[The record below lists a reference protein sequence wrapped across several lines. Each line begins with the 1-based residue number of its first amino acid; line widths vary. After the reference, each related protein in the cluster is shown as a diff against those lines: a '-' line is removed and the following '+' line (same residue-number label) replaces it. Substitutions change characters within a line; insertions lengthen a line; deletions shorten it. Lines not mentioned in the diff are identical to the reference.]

1 MTLGD
6 AGLAD
11 DYWHSYYTPD
21 EVAEIEQVSTT
32 SMFVSEDLPIHVRMY
47 VRGASSPTVVMAH
60 PMLPYGIL
68 LARLQLPFFRAGYNV
83 VQWDL
88 PGWGQSGGRR
98 AGEPVPKFMAAWEN
112 ALAFTQERFTGPVF
126 AMGLAEDSV
135 TCYYVAAN
143 HPAIRAISLHTL
155 HEYGDPDGVR
165 WQGSNPVLRL
175 KWLGSTVGAKVRPD
189 LGVSAHSGLPFNAIF
204 SGPDDGPL
212 LKLFEQDPLRVQQF
226 SFPLAASMMTAKA
239 PPVRFEDCR
248 TPVQVIASAK
258 SQLWPYEM
266 NRRYFDRVG
275 GPKELVRLEGVDQWV
290 YTREFHELYASHVIR
305 WFDANGAHAP
315 SSNGATPDR
324 DTAAALRDG
333 GLGHP
338 HWRRYYTPAEVEEV
352 VENTQTTM
360 LISGG
365 CPVHVRVWEQE
376 RPREAMTVVIG
387 SSILSY
393 GLHLVR
399 IQAPFFRA
407 GFNVVQFDFPGLGQ
421 SGGPRGGGTVGEFI
435 CVWRD
440 ALAFAQLRYGDS
452 LCVMGVGEDGVTG
465 YYAGAN
471 QPHVRAISVHNL
483 FEYGEP
489 DAVQGQ
495 GPYWMVRAKAAGL
508 AAAVAAAPAATMP
521 GTDAVHWDWVFGATD
536 DQEQIE
542 LLQADPLSL
551 SKVELRMLRSILERR
566 RPAVAFEDCR
576 TPVQVIVSERN
587 KVCPEQLVLRNYA
600 RLGGEKEVVRLAGKP
615 QWELNREFQEAY
627 CAPVMRWFS
636 AHGEPGLAP
645 VGDAASKAPAQAPA
659 KATGERGQPP
669 PQESS
674 VIR

>member
-11 DYWHSYYTPD
+11 EYWHSYYTPE
-21 EVAEIEQVSTT
+21 EVAEIQQASTT
-32 SMFVSEDLPIHVRMY
+32 SMFVTDDLPIHVRMY
-47 VRGASSPTVVMAH
+47 VRSASSPTVVMAH

-68 LARLQLPFFRAGYNV
+68 LARLQLPFYRAGYNV

-88 PGWGQSGGRR
+88 PGWGQSGGPR
-98 AGEPVPKFMAAWEN
+98 AGVPVPTFIEAWHN
-112 ALAFTQERFTGPVF
+112 ALAFTEERFTGPLF

-143 HPAIRAISLHTL
+143 HPSIRAISLHTL

-165 WQGSNPVLRL
+165 WQGSTPVLRL
-175 KWLGSTVGAKVRPD
+175 KWLGSTLGAKVRPD
-189 LGVSAHSGLPFNAIF
+189 LGVPAHSGLPFNAIF

-212 LKLFEQDPLRVQQF
+212 LDLFEHDPLRVQQF
-226 SFPLAASMMTAKA
+226 SFPLAASMMTPKA
-239 PPVRFEDCR
+239 PPVQFEDCR
-248 TPVQVIASAK
+248 TPVQVIASEK

-266 NRRYFDRVG
+266 NVRYFDRLG
-275 GPKELVRLEGVDQWV
+275 GPKDLVRLEGVDQWV

-315 SSNGATPDR
+315 SSNGSTPNREAT
-324 DTAAALRDG
+324 AALRDG
-333 GLGHP
+333 GLAHS
-338 HWRRYYTPAEVEEV
+338 HWRRYYSPDEVAEALD
-352 VENTQTTM
+352 NTQTTM

-365 CPVHVRVWEQE
+365 LPVHVRVWEQE
-376 RPREAMTVVIG
+376 RRQEAITVVIG

-421 SGGPRGGGTVGEFI
+421 SGGPRGGCTVGDFI
-435 CVWRD
+435 RTWRD

-508 AAAVAAAPAATMP
+508 AAAAAAAPAATMK
-521 GTDAVHWDWVFGATD
+521 GTEAVHWDWVFGAPD

-551 SKVELRMLRSILERR
+551 RKVELRMLRSILERR
-566 RPAVAFEDCR
+566 RPPVPFESCR
-576 TPVQVIVSERN
+576 TPVQVIVSDRN
-587 KVCPEQLVLRNYA
+587 RVCPERLVLRNYE
-600 RLGGEKEVVRLAGKP
+600 RLGGEKELVRLAGKP
-615 QWELNREFQEAY
+615 QWELNRQFQEAY
-627 CAPVMRWFS
+627 CTLVIRWFS
-636 AHGEPGLAP
+636 AHREPGLAEAAAAALRAQ
-645 VGDAASKAPAQAPA
+645 VGAV
-659 KATGERGQPP
+659 E
-669 PQESS
+669 
-674 VIR
+674 